1 MFMQTGM
8 TNEEFSIA
16 VNHGRNSKLVKIII
30 ALYDHPKDFPE
41 SYVARAHV
49 VGRGRHWPSPNI
61 FIVRDTLEEVR
72 AAIPAGMHRMNRSSI
87 DDPCII
93 EIYL

>member
-1 MFMQTGM
+1 LFMQTGM

-16 VNHGRNSKLVKIII
+16 VNHGMNNKLVKTIIV
-30 ALYDHPKDFPE
+30 LYDHPKDFPE
-41 SYVARAHV
+41 SYVARAHI

-72 AAIPAGMHRMNRSSI
+72 AAIPARMHRMNRLSI
-87 DDPCII
+87 DDPRII
-93 EIYL
+93 ELYL